1 MRIGIDA
8 KWFFTGPVSSRV
20 VLQNLL
26 PELFRLFP
34 EHEWIIFLDKKDRQ
48 LTFPIHSPRIE
59 IHYVWADI
67 NMLSNLFLLSGK
79 LKSLKVEV
87 MVYQTF
93 PSWRRAVPALSFI
106 HDVLYHQ
113 FPEFFTWKEKLYF
126 FPLSWLS
133 RHRSDRLIA
142 TTEYVSSE
150 LLKYNYASRKSL
162 IDIVPLAVNQS
173 YQPQRNHDPA
183 RLSALR
189 EKYQLPDKFLLFV
202 GRLNVRKNIENLLKA
217 LPLLHDRK
225 ISLVI
230 VGQAD
235 WKTPDLDNIL
245 CNQDIRNRTHLAG
258 AMSDEELILTYS
270 LASIFC
276 YPSFAEGFGLPPL
289 EAMASG
295 IPVIVSDTTALPEVC
310 GNAAVFIHP
319 HQPDSIAEAINELLE
334 NESLYADKKNQGLQ
348 RARQFTWEK
357 SAEALMQSILNTVA
371 LQR

>member
-34 EHEWIIFLDKKDRQ
+34 AHEWVVFLDKKDRQ
-48 LTFPIHSPRIE
+48 LAFPIHSSQIE
-59 IHYVWADI
+59 IYYVWADI
-67 NMLSNLFLLSGK
+67 NMLSNLFLLSGQ
-79 LKSLKVEV
+79 LKSQKVDV

-93 PSWRRAVPALSFI
+93 PSWHRTVPALSFI

-142 TTEYVSSE
+142 TTQYVSNE
-150 LLKYNYASRKSL
+150 LLKYHYAASKSS
-162 IDIVPLAVNQS
+162 IDIVPLAVNQA
-173 YQPQRNHDPA
+173 YQPRTNHDPA
-183 RLSALR
+183 RLMAVR
-189 EKYQLPDKFLLFV
+189 EKYQLPDRFLLFV

-217 LPLLHDRK
+217 LPLLHEK
-225 ISLVI
+225 EISLVI

-235 WKTPDLDNIL
+235 RKTPHLDNNL
-245 CNQDIRNRTHLAG
+245 TNQDIRNRTHLAG
-258 AMSDEELILTYS
+258 AMSDEELVLTYS

-276 YPSFAEGFGLPPL
+276 FPSFAEGFGLPPL

-295 IPVIVSDTTALPEVC
+295 IPVIVSDTTALAEVC
-310 GNAAVFIHP
+310 GNAAVFINP
-319 HQPDSIAEAINELLE
+319 HQPSSIAGAINGLLE

-348 RARQFTWEK
+348 RAREFTWEK
-357 SAEALMQSILNTVA
+357 SAHALMQSILNTVTF
-371 LQR
+371 QQ